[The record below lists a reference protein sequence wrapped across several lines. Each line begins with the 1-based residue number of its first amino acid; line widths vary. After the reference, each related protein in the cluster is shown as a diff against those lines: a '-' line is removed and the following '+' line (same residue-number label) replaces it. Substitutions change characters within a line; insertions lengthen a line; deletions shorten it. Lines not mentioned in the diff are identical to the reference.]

1 MRVRRRGRCRT
12 LITAS
17 LLAYRLD
24 SNRTTA
30 ASGSV
35 RTSSRINR
43 SCICASCLCR
53 FYIAHRTAP
62 QSIAWAAMSAKERC
76 RYRSTAQQT
85 IAAATYRFRLQRL
98 QVLPVEPA
106 HEAPPLPDH
115 PASTPAARPPSHQTC
130 PKRRRRRRRQ
140 PPSIQIPRSNAAS
153 YRHSTARTVS
163 TEATD
168 TARQPAVPLAAR
180 PASTTWIESAPPR
193 SPLPAAHVLADR
205 GCKPSLSPEKNAQAK
220 AQDSPSSSALPS
232 IPCQQQSSRSS
243 RSLPSS
249 PSHDH
254 RRRHHHRQQQ
264 QQPLTRPQKR
274 PQQPL
279 KRPQPLP
286 CPALSSVCVVR
297 THQQAGAILA
307 SPPSRRASLSSAG
320 D

>member
-62 QSIAWAAMSAKERC
+62 QSFAWAAMAAKERC

-115 PASTPAARPPSHQTC
+115 PASDPAARPPSHQTC

-153 YRHSTARTVS
+153 YRHSTAGTVS

-205 GCKPSLSPEKNAQAK
+205 GCKLP
-220 AQDSPSSSALPS
+220 ALPLAREKRAGES
-232 IPCQQQSSRSS
+232 ARQPKQQRLAQHP
-243 RSLPSS
+243 LPAAE
-249 PSHDH
+249 
-254 RRRHHHRQQQ
+254 QQKQ
-264 QQPLTRPQKR
+264 QVLAQQPLPRPPPPPPPPPAAAAAPNAPTKA
-274 PQQPL
+274 PTAAP
-279 KRPQPLP
+279 KAPTAPSLP
-286 CPALSSVCVVR
+286 GALLGMCGPHSPAGRRHLGL
-297 THQQAGAILA
+297 AAITA
-307 SPPSRRASLSSAG
+307 RISI
-320 D
+320 